1 VLLPLHKATNI
12 SLFHPQLAYCVG
24 QFMEKDPSL
33 APRKHCA
40 CHMCSRYAL
49 LIASVY

>member
-33 APRKHCA
+33 APRKPLCLPYVITVRTA
-40 CHMCSRYAL
+40 DR
-49 LIASVY
+49 